1 MLRLEAL
8 RMRPDEIAA
17 ALDLTLSDIISWLAG
32 ETNSEQSDV
41 LEVGLAL
48 LEMRPRRSAHD
59 EPTLRL
65 LIA

>member
-41 LEVGLAL
+41 LEVGLA
-48 LEMRPRRSAHD
+48 PPAHHQQIARRRAQV
-59 EPTLRL
+59 
-65 LIA
+65 A